1 MRARACGF
9 SNEHRTKGELM
20 ESHVDDKPFGAFT
33 EYSKGRDVCNYWG
46 RENANH
52 LNKFG

>member
-1 MRARACGF
+1 MHARTYEF
-9 SNEHRTKGELM
+9 SNERGTKGELM
-20 ESHVDDKPFGAFT
+20 ESHVDEKPFGAFT
-33 EYSKGRDVCNYWG
+33 EYSKGRRVCNYWG